1 MFQKVNIE
9 RVINK
14 NKIKSCRV
22 VCLLILN
29 NVKMFKTLPV
39 INEGEMNE

>member
-1 MFQKVNIE
+1 MFQKINIE

-14 NKIKSCRV
+14 NNTKLGRV

-29 NVKMFKTLPV
+29 NVKIFKTLPV
-39 INEGEMNE
+39 INEGGKNE